1 MSIAAATNSTR
12 KIGSNSGGTSH
23 SRILDLL
30 IFDILTASGR
40 GGSAMLSVT
49 GNSRGGARGDKED
62 MVTLRRIA
70 RLGTTY
76 LSVQDRA
83 GL

>member
-49 GNSRGGARGDKED
+49 DNSRGARGDKED

-70 RLGTTY
+70 RLSATY

>member
-40 GGSAMLSVT
+40 GGSAMPSVT
-49 GNSRGGARGDKED
+49 DNSRGARGDKED